1 MAPPIVDSI
10 TFNPSVVSPGGS
22 FVATVLAHDPDEKVY
37 DIIGTAQDAQG
48 NVGSL
53 TGQLRVSDPLTFAL
67 VLPAGFT
74 ATQRSGAPGVFDC
87 RAP

>member
-10 TFNPSVVSPGGS
+10 TFQPSVVPPGGS
-22 FVATVLAHDPDEKVY
+22 FVATVIAHDPDERVY
-37 DIIGTAQDAQG
+37 DIVGEARDAQG

-53 TGQLRVSDPLTFAL
+53 TGQLRVSDPLIYAL
-67 VLPAGFT
+67 VLPTGFS
-74 ATQRSGAPGVFDC
+74 AIPRSGAPGVFDC